1 LLKIVLKHHKPKP
14 KPSNRQLQMYLC
26 VSGIDL
32 NSFSDFSI
40 GLLYCYDSVIYCFFF
55 LHFIMRLHGY
65 VPLVVNTSRSCPHSW
80 LITGFVTRLTRRVP
94 LVEHELLALP
104 EHTSSSLGFSGV
116 RVPRSLVLYVY
127 FVDRCLFF
135 CTFSFN
141 HCVVCPSSI
150 YGFWLPLWY
159 IQTLLQ

>member
-1 LLKIVLKHHKPKP
+1 
-14 KPSNRQLQMYLC
+14 
-26 VSGIDL
+26 
-32 NSFSDFSI
+32 
-40 GLLYCYDSVIYCFFF
+40 
-55 LHFIMRLHGY
+55 
-65 VPLVVNTSRSCPHSW
+65 
-80 LITGFVTRLTRRVP
+80 VP

-150 YGFWLPLWY
+150 YGF
-159 IQTLLQ
+159 